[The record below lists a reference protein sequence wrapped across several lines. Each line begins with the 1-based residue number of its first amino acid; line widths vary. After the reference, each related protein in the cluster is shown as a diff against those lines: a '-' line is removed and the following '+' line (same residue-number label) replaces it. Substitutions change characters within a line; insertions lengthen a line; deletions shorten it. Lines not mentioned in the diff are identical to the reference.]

1 MKACA
6 PVVMILLIFAFCSQ
20 ASSTP
25 VGSDIPTSCC
35 FSYTSRK
42 PPRNLV
48 VKYYRTNKKC
58 SWQAVVFITKKGR
71 EICSNPEDSWVQK
84 YVNSLEQ
91 N

>member
-1 MKACA
+1 MKICV
-6 PVVMILLIFAFCSQ
+6 PVVMILLISAFCSQ
-20 ASSTP
+20 ASSAP
-25 VGSDIPTSCC
+25 VGSDMPNSCC

-48 VKYYRTNKKC
+48 VKYYSTNNKC

-71 EICSNPEDSWVQK
+71 EICSNPEDSWVQM
-84 YVNSLEQ
+84 YMNSLEQ